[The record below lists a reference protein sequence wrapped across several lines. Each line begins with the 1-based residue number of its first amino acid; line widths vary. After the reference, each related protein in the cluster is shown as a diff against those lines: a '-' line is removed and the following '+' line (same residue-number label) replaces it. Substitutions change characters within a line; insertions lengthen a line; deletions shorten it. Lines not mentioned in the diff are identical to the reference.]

1 MLHFPMPHSA
11 HLVFKAFAG
20 RCLGLGF
27 SCLCFAAGAQDQLQT
42 RPLENLGS
50 LNASVTIPTC
60 LPSGLSSD
68 NSNLLVVNLPP
79 LNATA
84 LRDNNF
90 GPVTPVVID
99 MANEAASAC
108 LKPLRQNASLV
119 FDQALAA
126 LAPDSGLLRNT
137 AQQNPATNV
146 YVQLGFFDEQG
157 LFTPLDLRQAFKL
170 TPAMWRNSSNSLML
184 GARYVAARAV
194 YRQNPN
200 QLTTGT
206 NSLAVTPGQVQVQ
219 LPFLMK
225 VH

>member
-1 MLHFPMPHSA
+1 MSLSA
-11 HLVFKAFAG
+11 HLSVNALL
-20 RCLGLGF
+20 RCWGLGVLMAVLATG
-27 SCLCFAAGAQDQLQT
+27 SQAQLQT
-42 RPLENLGS
+42 RPLDNLNS
-50 LNASVTIPTC
+50 LNASINIPTC
-60 LPSGLSSD
+60 LPAGLSND
-68 NSNLLVVNLPP
+68 NSNLLVVNLP
-79 LNATA
+79 AIDSSA
-84 LRDNNF
+84 LREQLF

-157 LFTPLDLRQAFKL
+157 LFTPLDLRQTFKL

>member
-1 MLHFPMPHSA
+1 MP
-11 HLVFKAFAG
+11 VF
-20 RCLGLGF
+20 C
-27 SCLCFAAGAQDQLQT
+27 SWCT
-42 RPLENLGS
+42 RP
-50 LNASVTIPTC
+50 A
-60 LPSGLSSD
+60 
-68 NSNLLVVNLPP
+68 
-79 LNATA
+79 
-84 LRDNNF
+84 
-90 GPVTPVVID
+90 
-99 MANEAASAC
+99 AN
-108 LKPLRQNASLV
+108 Q
-119 FDQALAA
+119 
-126 LAPDSGLLRNT
+126 
-137 AQQNPATNV
+137 ATNV
-146 YVQLGFFDEQG
+146 YVQLGYFDEQG

>member
-1 MLHFPMPHSA
+1 MLYFPQSHSA

-60 LPSGLSSD
+60 LPAGLSSD
-68 NSNLLVVNLPP
+68 SSNLLVVNLPP
-79 LNATA
+79 LSANT
-84 LRDNNF
+84 LSDSNF
-90 GPVTPVVID
+90 GPVTPVAID
-99 MANEAASAC
+99 MRNEANAAC
-108 LKPLRQNASLV
+108 LKPLRQNATLV
-119 FDQALAA
+119 FDQAFAA
-126 LAPDSGLLRNT
+126 VAPNTGLLRNT
-137 AQQNPATNV
+137 ARDNPASNV
-146 YVQLGFFDEQG
+146 YVQLGFFDATG
-157 LFTPLDLRQAFKL
+157 LFTPLDLRQPFKL
-170 TPAMWRNSSNSLML
+170 NPAMWRDSSTLML

-194 YRQNPN
+194 TRPNPN
-200 QLTTGT
+200 QLTASTSGA
-206 NSLAVTPGQVQVQ
+206 AVTPGQVQVQ